1 MKPVWRLIET
11 PPAPGAW
18 NMAADVALL
27 AGVAAGGPP
36 VLRLYGFHPPAL
48 SLGYFQ
54 KAKGTVDWTACRTA
68 GVDVVRRPTGGRA
81 VLHEHE
87 VTYALCLPERYP
99 GLPGSVAESYR
110 FLIRFIVRA
119 LRALGGDARLTPAAL
134 PGERRS
140 GRSPTDSRAACFA
153 APSWYEVAVGGR
165 KVVGSAQVRRH
176 GALLQHGSLLLRFD
190 AERLASLFAFPDGEA
205 RAAAARQLAGS
216 ACGLADCCDAAEFSA
231 VAAALV
237 EAFAA
242 EMDARLAPDDLT
254 AAERALAEQTT
265 SERQVSAG

>member
-1 MKPVWRLIET
+1 
-11 PPAPGAW
+11 
-18 NMAADVALL
+18 MAVDVALL

-48 SLGYFQ
+48 SLGHFQ
-54 KAKGTVDWTACRTA
+54 TAAGTVDWAACRTA

-110 FLIRFIVRA
+110 FLIRFIITA
-119 LRALGGDARLTPAAL
+119 LRSLGADARLTPAA
-134 PGERRS
+134 PSRDGGRRRAAPR
-140 GRSPTDSRAACFA
+140 GQSPDSRAACFA

-165 KVVGSAQVRRH
+165 KLVGSAQVRRN

-190 AERLASLFAFPDGEA
+190 AERLASLLAFPNGEA
-205 RAAAARQLAGS
+205 RAAAAQELAEG
-216 ACGLADCCDAAEFSA
+216 ACGLMECCGAADFST
-231 VAAALV
+231 VAASLAA
-237 EAFAA
+237 AFPAA
-242 EMDARLAPDDLT
+242 MDANLTPDDLT
-254 AAERALAEQTT
+254 PVERTLAEQMALG
-265 SERQVSAG
+265 RQVSAG